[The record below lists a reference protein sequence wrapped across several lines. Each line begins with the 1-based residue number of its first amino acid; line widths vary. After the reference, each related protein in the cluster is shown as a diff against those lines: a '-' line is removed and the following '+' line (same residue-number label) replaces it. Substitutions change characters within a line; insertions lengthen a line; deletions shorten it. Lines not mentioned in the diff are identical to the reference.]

1 MKDLESNEIKPITDI
16 LVVGLGGIGS
26 NLVDLVVPALE
37 RCKINANLSIM
48 DDDIVEHSNLGHQRY
63 SKNEVGQS
71 KAKCLANRHSKLEF
85 INVTALDEA
94 LRHSKQLK
102 EYDVIIVAV
111 DRPEPRE
118 LVHQTDIDW
127 LDLRCQGDG
136 WIIIDSSTDSKII
149 DHLPQSKKPTSCQMP
164 GALEDGNIE
173 FGFAAVAVIGAQ
185 WLFQKMRLING
196 ANTQLPGFRMGY
208 LTHGEINPKFT
219 GVVIND

>member
-37 RCKINANLSIM
+37 RCKINVNLSIM
-48 DDDIVEHSNLGHQRY
+48 DDDIVDHSNLGHQRY
-63 SKNEVGQS
+63 SKQEVGQN
-71 KAKCLANRHSKLEF
+71 KAKCLAKRHSKLDF
-85 INVTALDEA
+85 VNVVALDEA
-94 LRHSKQLK
+94 LSNSEQLDQ
-102 EYDVIIVAV
+102 YDVIIVAV

-118 LVHQTDIDW
+118 LVHRMDIDW

-136 WIIIDSSTDSKII
+136 WIIIDSSTDSKIV

-164 GALEDGNIE
+164 GAIENGNIE

-219 GVVIND
+219 GLMIYD